1 MEHVLFVIIYA
12 AMLNNHKLLGL
23 KLIFMFDDKDEKL
36 TCLDVDQAYT
46 AAQFY
51 LHRRRLNF
59 GNGLRFTDY

>member
-36 TCLDVDQAYT
+36 TCLDVDIQLCSFIYT
-46 AAQFY
+46 EGGYTFV
-51 LHRRRLNF
+51 
-59 GNGLRFTDY
+59 TD